1 MSQARIE
8 QTDHGYQFV
17 KDEFHIE
24 LTEDDLATLSK
35 SANHILS
42 LILQQN
48 SRLSSGLRA
57 VSALET
63 QSVTIG
69 RDTDQIFLTFHSD
82 PDEFSCALSRQLAA
96 DVCERTQQLL
106 RQMSDETPRH

>member
-69 RDTDQIFLTFHSD
+69 RDTDQIFLTFHFASV
-82 PDEFSCALSRQLAA
+82 SCRRVRANATTASPN
-96 DVCERTQQLL
+96 V
-106 RQMSDETPRH
+106 